1 MNFVV
6 VSLIVSNY
14 FLMLLFVIT
23 NNDDPI
29 TKVNPDKDR
38 CSEKV
43 ETDSDDED
51 DDVIIIRKPKPFRYA
66 LRSLGP
72 PPDVNT

>member
-1 MNFVV
+1 M
-6 VSLIVSNY
+6 
-14 FLMLLFVIT
+14 LFVII

-51 DDVIIIRKPKPFRYA
+51 DDVIIIRKPKPFRMLYV
-66 LRSLGP
+66 R
-72 PPDVNT
+72 